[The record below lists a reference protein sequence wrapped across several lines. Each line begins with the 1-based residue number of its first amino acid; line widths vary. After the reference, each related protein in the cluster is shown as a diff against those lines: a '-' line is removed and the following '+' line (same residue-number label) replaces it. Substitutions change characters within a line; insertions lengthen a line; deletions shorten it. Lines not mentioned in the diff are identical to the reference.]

1 MVSGWGIR
9 MYSRAQTFLEKGIQS
24 YAHVSEELG
33 QKAEVM
39 ERKRNR
45 QPRALRKENYLC
57 QSSGLWSN
65 PIHTEGGG

>member
-9 MYSRAQTFLEKGIQS
+9 MHSRVQTFLENGIRS

-33 QKAEVM
+33 QKAERVM

-45 QPRALRKENYLC
+45 QPRALRKDIT
-57 QSSGLWSN
+57 SAGAGLLA
-65 PIHTEGGG
+65 